1 MNAVDAHD
9 EIRNAR
15 PCDVIR
21 KTADG
26 KMAAFRCRRDP
37 CGFVCLI
44 LTYFSVFYADYVVI
58 QYVLIP
64 AYSERWVP
72 YERSFKE
79 PAFGSRNSTRDL
91 TRSSLYK
98 CCSLESPI
106 ATAVLEQTAFRM
118 CFARTVFTVRLNCLQ
133 LVPASLSLCGWTAFI
148 QRVYYTFSL
157 LHCDLR
163 LRSHMKLTSY
173 HIHIVYCN
181 ILLNNSHTRFF
192 LDVYCVIVW
201 STEVLGSIMCVVYII
216 PFSMKL

>member
-1 MNAVDAHD
+1 MNAVDGHD

-64 AYSERWVP
+64 AYSERWVS

-106 ATAVLEQTAFRM
+106 ATAVQEQTAFRM
-118 CFARTVFTVRLNCLQ
+118 CFARTVYSAFKLFAASASIVVTLRLNSIHSAC
-133 LVPASLSLCGWTAFI
+133 
-148 QRVYYTFSL
+148 L
-157 LHCDLR
+157 LHFQSVTLWFKIKV
-163 LRSHMKLTSY
+163 SHEINKLSY
-173 HIHIVYCN
+173 TYR
-181 ILLNNSHTRFF
+181 IL
-192 LDVYCVIVW
+192 
-201 STEVLGSIMCVVYII
+201 
-216 PFSMKL
+216 